1 MRGQEFRKR
10 GDLNAAIADFTKAI
24 EQQPQMAFFYVDRGA
39 ALREIG
45 KDDEAEKDFARAVEL
60 DPSLKVTVE
69 KRRAEAKKEGDKK
82 LP

>member
-39 ALREIG
+39 ALRELG
-45 KDDEAEKDFARAVEL
+45 RYDEAEKDFARAVEL
-60 DPSLKVTVE
+60 DPGLKITVE
-69 KRRAEAKKEGDKK
+69 ERRAEMKKGDQKS
-82 LP
+82 P